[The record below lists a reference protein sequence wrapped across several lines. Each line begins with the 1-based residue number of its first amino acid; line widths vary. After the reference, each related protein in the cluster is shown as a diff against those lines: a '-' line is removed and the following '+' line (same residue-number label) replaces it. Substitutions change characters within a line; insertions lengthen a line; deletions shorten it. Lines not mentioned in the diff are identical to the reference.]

1 MVSQGGVLL
10 LVSGLAVVAAAA
22 VLVWVGWSQFATRR
36 RQSRSAQDFLS
47 RAVRAPALVTDVV
60 ARSAGSEVVRRNRR
74 SRLYY
79 TAVRFRTVDG
89 HAVDA
94 MTEIGVRSAAGLTA
108 GSGVDVLYDSADP
121 RRVRLER
128 PSGVWPSVF
137 HLRRSMGC
145 MYVGLAALCLVVGLG
160 VLLGGL
166 LLG

>member
-1 MVSQGGVLL
+1 MVSQGGVLF
-10 LVSGLAVVAAAA
+10 LVVGLVVVAAAA
-22 VLVWVGWSQFATRR
+22 VLVWVGWGQFATRR
-36 RQSRSAQDFLS
+36 RQLRSVRNFLS

-60 ARSAGSEVVRRNRR
+60 AASAGSEVVRRNRR

-79 TAVRFRTVDG
+79 AAVRFRTADG

-94 MTEIGVRSAAGLTA
+94 TTEIGVRSTAGLSP

-137 HLRRSMGC
+137 HLRRPMGC
-145 MYVGLAALCLVVGLG
+145 MYVGLAALCLAVGLG